1 MTRYSFLIQYQ
12 GRNYAG
18 SQIQLDE
25 NGNEQPNPTIQGELE
40 RAICTLTGAQRTP
53 TNPRPIKT
61 VFSGRTDTGVN
72 SAGQTVHVDLDKQI
86 VASEFIKSINALLPK
101 DISISDLQEVSD
113 DFHAQKSAKRRHY
126 RYVLLNREQRKA
138 FDGDLLRVEQDLN
151 IERMNEALSYLKG
164 VHDFSS
170 FKNSGSSN
178 QYTICEIYEANCL
191 KNDDMVVID
200 IIGNR
205 FLYNMVR
212 IIIGTLL
219 DIERNNENPEY
230 MEIVLNSHDRN
241 KAGKTV
247 SPSGLTLLEVEY

>member
-1 MTRYSFLIQYQ
+1 MTRYSFLVQYL
-12 GRNYAG
+12 GKNYAG
-18 SQIQLDE
+18 SQIQFEEDGTE
-25 NGNEQPNPTIQGELE
+25 RPIPTIQGELE
-40 RAICTLTGAQRTP
+40 KAICTLKRVQRTP
-53 TNPRPIKT
+53 NNPRPIKT

-72 SAGQTVHVDLDKQI
+72 STGQTVHVDLDKQI
-86 VASEFIKSINALLPK
+86 VASEFIKSINALLPN
-101 DISISDLQEVSD
+101 DISISDLREVSD
-113 DFHAQKSAKRRHY
+113 DFHAQKSAKKRHY
-126 RYVLLNREQRKA
+126 RYVLLNRNQRKA

-151 IERMNEALSYLKG
+151 IERMNESLSYLKG

-178 QYTICEIYEANCL
+178 PYTVCEIYEASCW
-191 KNDDMVVID
+191 KNDDMIIVD

-219 DIERNNENPEY
+219 DIERNNEKPEY
-230 MEIVLNSHDRN
+230 MEHVLNAHDRV

>member
-25 NGNEQPNPTIQGELE
+25 NGNEQPTPTIQGELE
-40 RAICTLTGAQRTP
+40 RAICTLTGVKKTP
-53 TNPRPIKT
+53 TNTRPIKT

-72 SAGQTVHVDLDKQI
+72 STGQTVHVDLDKQI

-101 DISISDLQEVSD
+101 DISISDLQEVSGE
-113 DFHAQKSAKRRHY
+113 FHAQKSAKKRHY
-126 RYVLLNREQRKA
+126 RYVFLNREQRKA

-151 IERMNEALSYLKG
+151 IERMNEALSYLIG
-164 VHDFSS
+164 VHDFTS

-178 QYTICEIYEANCL
+178 PYTICEIYEANCW
-191 KNDDMVVID
+191 KNEDMVIID

-212 IIIGTLL
+212 IIVGTLL
-219 DIERNNENPEY
+219 DIERKNENPEY
-230 MEIVLNSHDRN
+230 MQGVLNAHERN

-247 SPSGLTLLEVEY
+247 SSSGLTLLKVEY

>member
-18 SQIQLDE
+18 SQIQFDE
-25 NGNEQPNPTIQGELE
+25 NGNEQPTPTIQGELE
-40 RAICTLTGAQRTP
+40 RAICTLTGVQKTP
-53 TNPRPIKT
+53 NNPRPIKT

-72 SAGQTVHVDLDKQI
+72 STGQTVHVDLDKQI
-86 VASEFIKSINALLPK
+86 VASGFIKSINALLPK
-101 DISISDLQEVSD
+101 DISISDVREVSD
-113 DFHAQKSAKRRHY
+113 EFHAQKSAKKRHY
-126 RYVLLNREQRKA
+126 RYVFLNRNQRKA

-151 IERMNEALSYLKG
+151 IERMNKALEYIKG
-164 VHDFSS
+164 VHDFTS

-178 QYTICEIYEANCL
+178 PYTVCEIYEANCW
-191 KNDDMVVID
+191 KNDDMIIVD

-212 IIIGTLL
+212 IIVGTLL
-219 DIERNNENPEY
+219 MIERNNENPEFMAY
-230 MEIVLNSHDRN
+230 VLDALDRT

-247 SPSGLTLLEVEY
+247 TPSGLTLIKVEY

>member
-25 NGNEQPNPTIQGELE
+25 NGNEQPTPTIQGELE
-40 RAICTLTGAQRTP
+40 RAICTLTGVEQTP

-72 SAGQTVHVDLDKQI
+72 STGQTVHVDLDKQI
-86 VASEFIKSINALLPK
+86 VASGFIKSINALLPK
-101 DISISDLQEVSD
+101 DISISDVTEVSD
-113 DFHAQKSAKRRHY
+113 EFHAQKSAKRRHY
-126 RYVLLNREQRKA
+126 RYVFLNRNQRKA

-151 IERMNEALSYLKG
+151 IERMNEALSYLIG
-164 VHDFSS
+164 VHDFTS

-178 QYTICEIYEANCL
+178 PYTVCEIYEASCWM
-191 KNDDMVVID
+191 NDDMVIVD

-219 DIERNNENPEY
+219 DIERNNKNPEY
-230 MEIVLNSHDRN
+230 MSEVLKAQDRT

-247 SPSGLTLLEVEY
+247 TPSGLTLLKVEY

>member
-18 SQIQLDE
+18 SQIQFDE
-25 NGNEQPNPTIQGELE
+25 KGNEQPTPTIQGELE
-40 RAICTLTGAQRTP
+40 RAICTLTGVQKTP
-53 TNPRPIKT
+53 NNPRPIKT

-72 SAGQTVHVDLDKQI
+72 STGQTVHVDLDKQI
-86 VASEFIKSINALLPK
+86 VASGFIKSINALLPR
-101 DISISDLQEVSD
+101 DISISDVREVSN
-113 DFHAQKSAKRRHY
+113 DFHAQKSAKKRHY
-126 RYVLLNREQRKA
+126 RYVFLNRNQRKA
-138 FDGDLLRVEQDLN
+138 FDGDLLRVEPDLN
-151 IERMNEALSYLKG
+151 IERMNKSLSYLIG
-164 VHDFSS
+164 VHDFTS

-178 QYTICEIYEANCL
+178 PNTICEIFEANCW
-191 KNDDMVVID
+191 KNDDMIIID

-219 DIERNNENPEY
+219 MIERNNENPEY
-230 MEIVLNSHDRN
+230 MAYVLDALDRT

-247 SPSGLTLLEVEY
+247 TPSGLTLLKVEY